1 MLKFAICD
9 DEPWMRKEL
18 ADGLSKY
25 MKEKR
30 LGSYRTDCFAD
41 GRSLLESDCDFD
53 LIFLDIQMEKP
64 DGMETARLL
73 RQRGKRSLL
82 VFVTVLKESV
92 FDAFEVQAHD
102 YLVKPPDPE
111 ALARTMDRALRF
123 LARRADKSILIRK
136 GTLCEVVY
144 LSRILYCEAQG
155 RKLYLHQSDGSVVDY
170 YEKLGEFER
179 RVDGR
184 FFRCH
189 RSYLVNLDHIR
200 GCKEG
205 RVRLSQGEE
214 IPVSRLREADLMQAL
229 LHYMKERDG
238 GYGWF

>member
-9 DEPWMRKEL
+9 DESWMRKEL
-18 ADGLSKY
+18 LDGLAEY

-30 LGSYRTDCFAD
+30 LGSYRADCFPD

-73 RQRGKRSLL
+73 RQRGKRGLL

-92 FDAFEVQAHD
+92 FEAFEVQAHD

-111 ALARTMDRALRF
+111 AFARAMDRALRL

-136 GTLCEVVY
+136 GSLCGAWTDVFSAATGVIW
-144 LSRILYCEAQG
+144 SISIISGGAKTG
-155 RKLYLHQSDGSVVDY
+155 
-170 YEKLGEFER
+170 
-179 RVDGR
+179 
-184 FFRCH
+184 
-189 RSYLVNLDHIR
+189 
-200 GCKEG
+200 GCACL
-205 RVRLSQGEE
+205 RVRRFPFPGCGKQ
-214 IPVSRLREADLMQAL
+214 I
-229 LHYMKERDG
+229 
-238 GYGWF
+238 